1 MIDRSVLLWSAKEVR
16 KKYRKMIK
24 VNMLLKELFDVR
36 FPFVKPCSSN
46 AWLLTQEDKQIRD
59 AILLIPMLPYN
70 LLRVENEFKEVYMRH
85 VGIINFFKSS
95 LN

>member
-24 VNMLLKELFDVR
+24 VNIILKELFDVH

-46 AWLLTQEDKQIRD
+46 AWLLTQKDKQIRD

-70 LLRVENEFKEVYMRH
+70 LLHVENEFKEVYMRH
-85 VGIINFFKSS
+85 LGIIAFFKSS
-95 LN
+95 VY